1 MCQPSHP
8 VSSKEIIVSSV
19 QRSHP
24 MQKRILI
31 TLLAGLI
38 SSPSLLG
45 MAQQTTPKIKEV
57 PIQPTSPIS
66 GEQMYSTYC
75 AVCHGAKA
83 TGNGP
88 AAPAMKVQ
96 PPDLTMLSKRN
107 GGAFPAD
114 HVSSVLK
121 FGVETPAHGS
131 SQMPIWADLMG
142 TLHESGPDNATVVHQ
157 RIVNLTNYLKQIQ
170 K

>member
-75 AVCHGAKA
+75 DVCHGAKA

-88 AAPAMKVQ
+88 PAPAMKAQ

-107 GGAFPAD
+107 GGAFPAGNAPPFLLLSM
-114 HVSSVLK
+114 VRSGGWAFIAGAGGPLPVALAPWQ
-121 FGVETPAHGS
+121 T
-131 SQMPIWADLMG
+131 SQ
-142 TLHESGPDNATVVHQ
+142 
-157 RIVNLTNYLKQIQ
+157 
-170 K
+170 